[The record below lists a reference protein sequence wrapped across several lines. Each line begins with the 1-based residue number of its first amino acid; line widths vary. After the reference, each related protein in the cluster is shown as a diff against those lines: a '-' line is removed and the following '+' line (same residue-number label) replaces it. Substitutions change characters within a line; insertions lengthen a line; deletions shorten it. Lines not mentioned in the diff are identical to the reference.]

1 MLMFDKFL
9 LENML
14 EAEVKKFTEKRLFW
28 KLSSPEVSVKFSQNS
43 QEKTFARLSFLINLE
58 SWRLECLLQ
67 NTSVLLLLLT
77 DPTF

>member
-14 EAEVKKFTEKRLFW
+14 EAEVKKFAEKRLFW
-28 KLSSPEVSVKFSQNS
+28 KSSSPEVSVKFSQNS
-43 QEKTFARLSFLINLE
+43 QEKTFARVSFLINLE
-58 SWRLECLLQ
+58 SWGLECLLQ